1 MLSYQKAYYA
11 IKKNYKEDEIKS
23 ILQKIKQKI
32 EYIKTKCNNKYD
44 DIEIIE
50 AILNTKKDMHN
61 IIKMFF
67 VLYLAQ
73 ILNIDFEEEELI
85 I

>member
-1 MLSYQKAYYA
+1 MIDYAKAYYA

-44 DIEIIE
+44 DIEIID
-50 AILNTKKDMHN
+50 AILNTKKDMH
-61 IIKMFF
+61 IVLKMFF
-67 VLYLAQ
+67 VLYLST
-73 ILNIDFEEEELI
+73 ILEFDDFYGVI
-85 I
+85 